1 MEEDRYTRITLR
13 IPRDLHARLQLAAD
27 KQSHSQNAEI
37 VSRLESSFT
46 GVPAGQVASVSVL
59 EDYRRLAD
67 SFLSY
72 LLTPNSHLKH
82 SPQLKTLTEALKRAT
97 EDALEVV
104 KSRAKP

>member
-1 MEEDRYTRITLR
+1 MARGDTQINVR
-13 IPRDLHARLQLAAD
+13 IPDELKARLDEAA
-27 KQSHSQNAEI
+27 AENRRSMTAEL
-37 VSRLESSFT
+37 VGRLEASFNSD
-46 GVPAGQVASVSVL
+46 GQVASVSVL

-104 KSRAKP
+104 RNRS